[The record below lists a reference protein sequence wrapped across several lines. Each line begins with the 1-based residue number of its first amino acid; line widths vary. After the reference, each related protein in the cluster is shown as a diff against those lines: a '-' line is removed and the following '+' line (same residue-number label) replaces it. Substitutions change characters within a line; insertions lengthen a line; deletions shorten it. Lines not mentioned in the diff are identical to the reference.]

1 MLLGKW
7 ESSLRPG
14 QEAEASEGPGMC
26 HQEGGLRFLT
36 SGQLPPFQLWKWGV
50 QGCPTSLGMGR
61 GDVSF
66 HLEVLLVMK
75 KPRME
80 ERDGTPIL
88 AWLGHL
94 HVAFGA
100 GGSQV
105 WGWEMPRWGQ

>member
-1 MLLGKW
+1 M
-7 ESSLRPG
+7 SL
-14 QEAEASEGPGMC
+14 
-26 HQEGGLRFLT
+26 
-36 SGQLPPFQLWKWGV
+36 
-50 QGCPTSLGMGR
+50 
-61 GDVSF
+61 

-75 KPRME
+75 KPGME

-88 AWLGHL
+88 AWPGHL